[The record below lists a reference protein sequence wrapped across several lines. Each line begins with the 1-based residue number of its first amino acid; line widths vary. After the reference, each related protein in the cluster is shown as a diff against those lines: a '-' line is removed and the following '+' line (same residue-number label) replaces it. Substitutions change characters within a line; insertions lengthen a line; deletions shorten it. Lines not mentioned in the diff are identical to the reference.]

1 MGLDR
6 RLIELTRGTRRWIA
20 ATVALGWLIVA
31 LNVAQTVL
39 IGRAIGDALA
49 GQSGMGWLLV
59 AFVGLVP
66 VRAALNWAAPSSSKY
81 HELGSVRGSPGL
93 FFDNRIELLVDL

>member
-6 RLIELTRGTRRWIA
+6 RLIELTRGSRRWIA

-39 IGRAIGDALA
+39 VGRAIGDALE
-49 GQSGMGWLLV
+49 GQSGLRWLLV
-59 AFVGLVP
+59 AFAVLVP
-66 VRAALNWAAPSSSKY
+66 VRAVLN
-81 HELGSVRGSPGL
+81 
-93 FFDNRIELLVDL
+93 